1 MAAEAGRGASDGG
14 LDSARGRS
22 GRGLRRDAEWPLAD
36 DFIDLSCPASLHS
49 ATVPRAARVRGLC
62 WVRAHAE
69 ADMLGEGE
77 GLELLGVFFTFML
90 GLTVMVVLGKWWE
103 A

>member
-1 MAAEAGRGASDGG
+1 M
-14 LDSARGRS
+14 
-22 GRGLRRDAEWPLAD
+22 
-36 DFIDLSCPASLHS
+36 
-49 ATVPRAARVRGLC
+49 C